1 MMRNRGVIFK
11 IVNILSIIMLTFSLF
26 SAKKVQAYD
35 NALKK
40 ILILNSYHSSD
51 PWEQDIIKGIQ
62 SELGKQFKDIE
73 YEIEYMGMRKDPNIT
88 YFENIGYFEK
98 TFEFYKIKY
107 SQTKF
112 DLIIVCDN
120 DAFNFINNYHN
131 ELFPETPVVLV
142 GVNNLE
148 EASIKNRQL
157 FTGVSEE
164 VDVKNTIDMGL
175 KLHKGTEEVNIVI
188 DFSTTGKEIKKS
200 VEEIIPFY
208 PQNIKFNFIQS
219 SSLEEIELKLS
230 EVGSSSIVFTYGIF
244 KDING
249 QIIPIKEGIE
259 LICKSTKFP
268 VYSCWDFLLGD
279 GIIGGVMKSGE
290 RQGNLAAQVA
300 TRILQGESPINISI
314 IKEKMNGFYFDY
326 NVLKRFNIKMSY
338 LPENSIVINKPFF
351 PYSFPKELLWS
362 AVIILTL
369 LLAVGA
375 SILFISMYLKKA
387 SEKALIKKTE
397 HLKKRAEENRM
408 LYTEAIEYDK
418 VKTEFFANISHELR
432 TPLNVLLGTLQLFDM
447 YVEKGDVI
455 YKGVDVDKKVYA
467 MKQNCFRLLRLVNN
481 LIDITKIDSG
491 FFELQLQN
499 KDIVAVIEDITLS
512 VVDYVE
518 KKGLKLIFDTEVEE
532 KVLACDSDKIERI
545 MLNLLSNA
553 IKFTPQGGSIEVN
566 VYDKEDSISVSV
578 KDSGIGIPEG
588 KKSLIFERFRQVDKS
603 LSRNRE
609 GSGIGLSLAKSLVE
623 IHNGK
628 IYVESNLGEGSTF
641 TFELPVKLVENEGNN
656 LERHLQACNI
666 ERIDL
671 EFSDIYS

>member
-641 TFELPVKLVENEGNN
+641 TFELPVKLVENEDNN

-666 ERIDL
+666 ERMDL